1 MLGSERPPNYRR
13 GHINQNYLIMTIK
26 ELNRVAYAIHTT
38 KKKKGANK
46 GYKYTYES
54 VWSGAMTRREYL
66 NRLEEIDAK
75 ECGLFLCRL
84 EQTEF
89 QDDRWWDMPTY
100 RDEAIKSYRGRIKAI
115 RLRYGLSQS
124 EVSEFMRVA

>member
-1 MLGSERPPNYRR
+1 
-13 GHINQNYLIMTIK
+13 MTVK
-26 ELNRVAYAIHTT
+26 ELNGVAYAIRTT

-54 VWSGAMTRREYL
+54 VWSGAITRREYL
-66 NRLEEIDAK
+66 NRLEEIDRR

-84 EQTEF
+84 ERNDFT
-89 QDDRWWDMPTY
+89 DDRYWDVPGY
-100 RDEAIKSYRGRIKAI
+100 RDEAIKTYRERIKSI

>member
-1 MLGSERPPNYRR
+1 
-13 GHINQNYLIMTIK
+13 MTIK

-46 GYKYTYES
+46 GYKYTYTS
-54 VWSGAMTRREYL
+54 VWSDRMTRREYL
-66 NRLEEIDAK
+66 NRLEEIDRK

-84 EQTEF
+84 EQNEMN
-89 QDDRWWDMPTY
+89 DDRYWDVPDY
-100 RDEAIKSYRGRIKAI
+100 RDEAIKTYRARIKAI
-115 RLRYGLSQS
+115 RVRYGLSKS

>member
-1 MLGSERPPNYRR
+1 
-13 GHINQNYLIMTIK
+13 MTIS
-26 ELNRVAYAIHTT
+26 ELNGVAYAIHTT

-46 GYKYTYES
+46 GYKYTYER

-66 NRLEEIDAK
+66 ERYERIDPK
-75 ECGLFLCRL
+75 GCGLFLCRL
-84 EQTEF
+84 EYTEF
-89 QDDRWWDMPTY
+89 MDDRYWDVPNY
-100 RDEAIKSYRGRIKAI
+100 RDEAIKSYRGKIKAI

>member
-1 MLGSERPPNYRR
+1 
-13 GHINQNYLIMTIK
+13 MTIK
-26 ELNRVAYAIHTT
+26 ELNGVAYAIRTT

-54 VWSGAMTRREYL
+54 VWSGAITRREYL
-66 NRLEEIDAK
+66 NRLEEIDRK

-84 EQTEF
+84 EHTEF
-89 QDDRWWDMPTY
+89 TDDGWWRGTDY
-100 RDEAIKSYRGRIKAI
+100 EAEAIKAYRGRIKAI
-115 RLRYGLSQS
+115 RLKYGLSQS